1 MIVLW
6 ADRPNIAPVNDP
18 IGAVVWGMDTSNVA
32 WALVGGTLLVE
43 HGELTADVARAR
55 ALATAAQQHVIAGAG
70 LLVNA
75 GATTRMTTDA
85 TRRPFLTRFVVASRY
100 LPVYIA
106 LILLVVVASIWVPE
120 RSAGWRC
127 RRSHRSLP
135 CWRSPHSG
143 RCW

>member
-1 MIVLW
+1 MLFDLKLAGKGGVPNLLTTRDVIRYATVEGARAAGLSTITGSLTPGRAADVIVLW

-32 WALVGGTLLVE
+32 WALVGGTPLVE

-75 GATTRMTTDA
+75 GATHT
-85 TRRPFLTRFVVASRY
+85 
-100 LPVYIA
+100 
-106 LILLVVVASIWVPE
+106 
-120 RSAGWRC
+120 
-127 RRSHRSLP
+127 
-135 CWRSPHSG
+135 
-143 RCW
+143 